1 MPRNG
6 KHCPQCL
13 TPDGCL
19 EQTDQ
24 YTFGAFENIYDTVS
38 EIKVESTGQ
47 LAADASCFL
56 FAIENFKFIR
66 VACLNQY
73 ILSSIRPVSVN
84 FQAKSCDRIPVFA
97 YSEAMN
103 LIKILSTVRSSATDY
118 SKIYNR
124 AVSITMKIDVLQKK
138 PRTTVRHRHRANT
151 ADDATVFSALQ
162 AEPFNSSHLLTTSF
176 SV

>member
-6 KHCPQCL
+6 KHCPHCL

-24 YTFGAFENIYDTVS
+24 YTFGAFENIYDAVS

-56 FAIENFKFIR
+56 FAMENFKFIR

-73 ILSSIRPVSVN
+73 ILSFIRPVSVN
-84 FQAKSCDRIPVFA
+84 FQAKSCDRIFA

-103 LIKILSTVRSSATDY
+103 LIKILSTVEVY
-118 SKIYNR
+118 IYTRNQESDQR
-124 AVSITMKIDVLQKK
+124 QQMVQKMD
-138 PRTTVRHRHRANT
+138 HRLE
-151 ADDATVFSALQ
+151 FKL
-162 AEPFNSSHLLTTSF
+162 
-176 SV
+176 